1 MAKKLFRPFVKPAPV
16 VESAPVVEPA
26 PKNTWQS
33 YHQGTIG
40 RPPKEQLVNFINN
53 HQGEFKTAVDLGCGS
68 FSDSIYLASKGI
80 NTTGIDSRINYE
92 IKDKLTQNLPNNI
105 KDNFNTQSQDFSNL
119 HLDKYD
125 LVYSFAAL
133 PFCPEQDFAKMMSN
147 VATAVNPNGYV
158 ALHFFEKLHP
168 FSQRGDTR
176 GFTSEQL
183 TNLFDYLGFTNT
195 QVNEWKS
202 ERLQNGET
210 NPNLNNIFITSQ
222 APEQMQEPDLNKINE
237 ILGLTQQQTNIPASE
252 TIATPTTITETPVV
266 EIENVING
274 ISTLEDPTM

>member
-1 MAKKLFRPFVKPAPV
+1 MAKKLFRPFVKPAP
-16 VESAPVVEPA
+16 
-26 PKNTWQS
+26 KNTWQS
-33 YHQGTIG
+33 YHEGTTG
-40 RPPKEQLVNFINN
+40 RPPREQLVNFINN
-53 HQGEFKTAVDLGCGS
+53 HEGEFKTAVDLGCGT

-105 KDNFNTQSQDFSNL
+105 KDNFNTQSQDFTNL

-183 TNLFDYLGFTNT
+183 TNLFDYFGFNNT
-195 QVNEWKS
+195 EVIEWKS
-202 ERLQNGET
+202 EQLQSGET

-222 APEQMQEPDLNKINE
+222 APEQIQQPDLNKINE
-237 ILGLTQQQTNIPASE
+237 ILGLSQQETNTPVTE
-252 TIATPTTITETPVV
+252 NPTTQTFNIETSNIEITQ
-266 EIENVING
+266 
-274 ISTLEDPTM
+274 